1 MCNSRDLLPI
11 HAISYDTYLR
21 CRMLVLNN
29 RGEEAAQEH
38 ASTFNAALARDAGKA
53 KSLLEV
59 YIRRR
64 P

>member
-1 MCNSRDLLPI
+1 
-11 HAISYDTYLR
+11 
-21 CRMLVLNN
+21 MLVLNN